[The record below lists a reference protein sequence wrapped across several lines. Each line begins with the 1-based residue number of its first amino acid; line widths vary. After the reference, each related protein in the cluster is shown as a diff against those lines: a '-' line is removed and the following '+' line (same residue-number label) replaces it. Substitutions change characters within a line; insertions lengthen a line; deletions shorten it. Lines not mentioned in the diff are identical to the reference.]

1 MTLDVTN
8 LLEKD
13 DRELEQY
20 VRTIQDAEFETLFAQ
35 MWNNI
40 RQKQLFG
47 GQAQSTASS
56 EALAFARLALPVASH
71 SNSQTLRAEAHP
83 MMAYVLNA
91 NKREKKKTLFFI

>member
-20 VRTIQDAEFETLFAQ
+20 LRTIQDAEFETLFAQ

-56 EALAFARLALPVASH
+56 EALAFARLALSVASH
-71 SNSQTLRAEAHP
+71 SNSQTDRKS
-83 MMAYVLNA
+83 VV
-91 NKREKKKTLFFI
+91 